1 MKKLWTEGL
10 LLISVTFWGASFAL
24 TKPLLSNMGVF
35 TFMASRFF
43 IGGILLVAGLLLFRR
58 FHPDPQQ
65 WKGGILT
72 GALLF
77 LAFIFHTYGLKY
89 TTVAKNAFIVGSSV
103 VFVPFVLTFIYRKPQ
118 LKNVWTSTF
127 LALIGLALVTL
138 DDVGGGINFGD
149 LLTGVG
155 TIIVA
160 FYILNVEHFVKN
172 GDPINIAAIQVLTVG
187 LLSLIPA
194 MAFESPFV
202 DLSPN
207 NLTPLMIRNLFILI
221 VACTSIAYALANYAQ
236 KYVPATRTAL
246 LYVFEPIVGAFLGWI
261 ILSEAVGLQGIV
273 GASLITF
280 ATLYPQLLSKE
291 QQT

>member
-1 MKKLWTEGL
+1 
-10 LLISVTFWGASFAL
+10 
-24 TKPLLSNMGVF
+24 MGVF

-43 IGGILLVAGLLLFRR
+43 LGGIILVTGLLVFKR
-58 FHPDPQQ
+58 FTPDRQQ
-65 WKGGILT
+65 WLGGILT

-77 LAFIFHTYGLKY
+77 FAFIFHTYGLKY

-103 VFVPFVLTFIYRKPQ
+103 VFVPFVLTFFYKKPQ
-118 LKNVWTSTF
+118 LKNVWVSTS

-138 DDVGGGINFGD
+138 DNVGGGINFGD
-149 LLTGVG
+149 LLTGIG

-194 MAFESPFV
+194 IVLESPFV

-221 VACTSIAYALANYAQ
+221 LACTSIAYALANYAQ
-236 KYVPATRTAL
+236 KYVSATRTAL

-261 ILSEAVGLQGIV
+261 ILSEAVGLQGIF

-280 ATLYPQLLSKE
+280 ATIYPQVFSAD
-291 QQT
+291 T